1 MPRES
6 KYQAGLIKKLK
17 IRYSGCIIVKNDAG
31 YLQGF
36 PDLTV
41 LFGRAWAT
49 LEVKASLNEAYQPN
63 QEFYIDYCNGM
74 SFSAMICPE
83 NEEEVLHELDKTFT
97 VLS

>member
-6 KYQAGLIKKLK
+6 VYQAGLIKRLK
-17 IRYSGCIIVKNDAG
+17 VRYSGCIVLKNDSG

-41 LFGRAWAT
+41 LFGRTWAV
-49 LEVKASLNEAYQPN
+49 LEDKRSANEPYRPN

-74 SFSAMICPE
+74 SFAAMICPE
-83 NEEEVLHELDKTFT
+83 NEEEVLHELDKAFA
-97 VLS
+97 VYC